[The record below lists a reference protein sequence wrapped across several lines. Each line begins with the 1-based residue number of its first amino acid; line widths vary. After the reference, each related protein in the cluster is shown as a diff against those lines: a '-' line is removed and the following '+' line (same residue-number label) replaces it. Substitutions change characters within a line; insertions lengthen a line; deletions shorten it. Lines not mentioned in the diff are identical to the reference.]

1 MDQDEIERTS
11 EHVRRILEA
20 AEASAEQIRA
30 QAAGDVA
37 RLEQAARELQSW
49 LDDVERE
56 LGELAAGLRRSGE
69 RLAERLARLHE
80 GVASELGAAAD
91 TAPDA
96 PLEGDEAGA
105 RLTALNMALGGTPR
119 EETARYLAEHYALAD
134 PGALLDD
141 VYDRAGG

>member
-1 MDQDEIERTS
+1 MDRDEIERTS

-30 QAAGDVA
+30 QAADDVA
-37 RLEQAARELQSW
+37 RLRTRLA
-49 LDDVERE
+49 DVESE
-56 LGELAAGLRRSGE
+56 LGGVVETLRRSGE
-69 RLAERLARLHE
+69 RLAEALDPPRDEAPAE
-80 GVASELGAAAD
+80 TAAQ
-91 TAPDA
+91 PD
-96 PLEGDEAGA
+96 GDEAGA

-134 PGALLDD
+134 ADALLDD

>member
-1 MDQDEIERTS
+1 VDRDEIERTS

-30 QAAGDVA
+30 EAAGDVA
-37 RLEQAARELQSW
+37 RLEQAARELQSRIG
-49 LDDVERE
+49 DVERE
-56 LGELAAGLRRSGE
+56 LGGVVADLRRSAE
-69 RLAERLARLHE
+69 RLAEGLAGLHE
-80 GVASELGAAAD
+80 TAAE
-91 TAPDA
+91 APAEPA
-96 PLEGDEAGA
+96 PEAQGDGDEAGA

-134 PGALLDD
+134 PEALLDD